1 MNNHNKDSVSN
12 VWINIRTSKNI
23 KFNVFVQHNGYSLSL
38 FVSLCLL
45 TTSTHTLN
53 VQQHQMAGS
62 LTQISNRVVFFHCI
76 IIIIIVCNLQ
86 KCMYLCVHI
95 VYATEKTLLL
105 FLLFP
110 SITSA
115 YQAKVLRWI
124 YWMHSIFNNFPIKNV
139 TFCQS
144 ITERLLLCMPEH
156 ICRWIDTNRNDK
168 KN

>member
-95 VYATEKTLLL
+95 VYATEKH
-105 FLLFP
+105 FCFSYYFP
-110 SITSA
+110 LSLRHIKQKFYVESIECTA
-115 YQAKVLRWI
+115 
-124 YWMHSIFNNFPIKNV
+124 FFPIKNV